1 MVLTEWRHAKHSSNE
16 KDNLLHSF
24 LVVTIEYFS
33 QVLNWFLVL
42 KTIYELCH
50 KFSVVSSWETGVS
63 SREMRILSREKR
75 DTTASNLHLT
85 GAVGSSSSQLQSHE
99 QQNFLTMTPILWLK
113 LPGVERRSLAKRVPQ
128 RSLMILRYFSKS
140 KFMSQW
146 HNDNLSGVLELH
158 NQLLQAVDARLTGT
172 AYNIPWIVPR
182 TNLLWKTG
190 RLLHVLYLQEA
201 YIHCGKS
208 AAVAEKGSTK
218 YNKYDRN
225 FKTMTNLKNVLNCR
239 TLSNRATNK
248 TLIGNLW

>member
-33 QVLNWFLVL
+33 QVLNWFLIL

-50 KFSVVSSWETGVS
+50 KFSVVS

-85 GAVGSSSSQLQSHE
+85 GAVGFSSSQLQSHE

-113 LPGVERRSLAKRVPQ
+113 LPGVERRSLARRVPQ
-128 RSLMILRYFSKS
+128 RSLMILHYFSKS

-146 HNDNLSGVLELH
+146 HNDTMITFLVYWS
-158 NQLLQAVDARLTGT
+158 
-172 AYNIPWIVPR
+172 
-182 TNLLWKTG
+182 
-190 RLLHVLYLQEA
+190 
-201 YIHCGKS
+201 YITSCYK
-208 AAVAEKGSTK
+208 
-218 YNKYDRN
+218 
-225 FKTMTNLKNVLNCR
+225 L
-239 TLSNRATNK
+239 
-248 TLIGNLW
+248 

>member
-33 QVLNWFLVL
+33 QVLNWFLVM

-50 KFSVVSSWETGVS
+50 KFSVVSSWEMRVSSRETGVS
-63 SREMRILSREKR
+63 SREMRILSWEKW

-85 GAVGSSSSQLQSHE
+85 GAVGSSSSQLQSHG

-113 LPGVERRSLAKRVPQ
+113 LPGVERRSLARRVPQ
-128 RSLMILRYFSKS
+128 RSLMILHYFSKS

-158 NQLLQAVDARLTGT
+158 KLYMPDWQV
-172 AYNIPWIVPR
+172 
-182 TNLLWKTG
+182 
-190 RLLHVLYLQEA
+190 LH
-201 YIHCGKS
+201 IKS
-208 AAVAEKGSTK
+208 H
-218 YNKYDRN
+218 D
-225 FKTMTNLKNVLNCR
+225 
-239 TLSNRATNK
+239 
-248 TLIGNLW
+248 

>member
-50 KFSVVSSWETGVS
+50 KFSVVSSWETRVSSRETGVS

-75 DTTASNLHLT
+75 DMTASNLRLT
-85 GAVGSSSSQLQSHE
+85 GTVGSSSSQLQSHE

-113 LPGVERRSLAKRVPQ
+113 LPGVERRSLARRVPQ

-158 NQLLQAVDARLTGT
+158 KQVLQAVDARLTGT
-172 AYNIPWIVPR
+172 AYKITWLVPR
-182 TNLLWKTG
+182 TNLWWKTG
-190 RLLHVLYLQEA
+190 RLLHVLYFLE
-201 YIHCGKS
+201 
-208 AAVAEKGSTK
+208 
-218 YNKYDRN
+218 
-225 FKTMTNLKNVLNCR
+225 
-239 TLSNRATNK
+239 
-248 TLIGNLW
+248 